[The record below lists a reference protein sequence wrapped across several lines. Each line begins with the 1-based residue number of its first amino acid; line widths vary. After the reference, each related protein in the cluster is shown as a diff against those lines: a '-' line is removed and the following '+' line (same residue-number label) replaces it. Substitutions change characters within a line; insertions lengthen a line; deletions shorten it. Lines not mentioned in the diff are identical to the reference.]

1 MIKSSSAAPEKE
13 IVTSVSKLNG
23 KTPTGDLND
32 KWSKY
37 KSSIKLVNPANKRKF
52 NVIVVGTGLAELAS
66 ATLAEL
72 GYNVKTFASKIHL
85 EELTV
90 LLLKVELML
99 LKITKMMVIVF
110 IGFLLIQLKVG
121 TIEPERLMFIG

>member
-37 KSSIKLVNPANKRKF
+37 KSSIKLVNPANKE
-52 NVIVVGTGLAELAS
+52 N
-66 ATLAEL
+66 
-72 GYNVKTFASKIHL
+72 
-85 EELTV
+85 
-90 LLLKVELML
+90 LM
-99 LKITKMMVIVF
+99 
-110 IGFLLIQLKVG
+110 
-121 TIEPERLMFIG
+121 

>member
-37 KSSIKLVNPANKRKF
+37 KSSINKANFKKKILVHN
-52 NVIVVGTGLAELAS
+52 LQ
-66 ATLAEL
+66 
-72 GYNVKTFASKIHL
+72 
-85 EELTV
+85 
-90 LLLKVELML
+90 
-99 LKITKMMVIVF
+99 
-110 IGFLLIQLKVG
+110 LLIC
-121 TIEPERLMFIG
+121 